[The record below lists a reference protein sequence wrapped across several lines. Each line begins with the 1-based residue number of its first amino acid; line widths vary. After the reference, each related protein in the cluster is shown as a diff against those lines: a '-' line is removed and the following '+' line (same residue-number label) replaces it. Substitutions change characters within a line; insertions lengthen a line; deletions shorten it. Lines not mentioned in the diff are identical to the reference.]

1 MKKIILAVIA
11 SSLILTS
18 CSNSDSFENENTNNK
33 LQKNNLTSVQ
43 RITNL
48 ENDLNTFAINHINI
62 SNEINDLVNQNSNID
77 FSKISFNDLEVS
89 KSETD
94 LKISLESAGIQNSDL
109 LIITLKKQ
117 IDNFKNNLADNEEF
131 IRLNLSEQNSMIIN
145 AINNN
150 LSQTD
155 IAGKRSCVQQW
166 KVDGDRCTR
175 NYYWAGGL
183 AVVGTF
189 ATGGWGLLGVVG
201 AVAQYHDCLSDALDD
216 YRDCKNP

>member
-131 IRLNLSEQNSMIIN
+131 ISLNL
-145 AINNN
+145 
-150 LSQTD
+150 
-155 IAGKRSCVQQW
+155 
-166 KVDGDRCTR
+166 
-175 NYYWAGGL
+175 
-183 AVVGTF
+183 
-189 ATGGWGLLGVVG
+189 
-201 AVAQYHDCLSDALDD
+201 
-216 YRDCKNP
+216 